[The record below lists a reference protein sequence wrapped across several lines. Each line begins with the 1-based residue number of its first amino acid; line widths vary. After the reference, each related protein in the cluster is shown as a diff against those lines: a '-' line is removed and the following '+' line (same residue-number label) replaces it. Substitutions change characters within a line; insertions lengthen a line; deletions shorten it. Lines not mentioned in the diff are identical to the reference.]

1 MTSPTRRYFSSKDIL
16 ISLHPFMP
24 FITEEIWQNLKK
36 RDNPLII
43 QKWREISLLDN
54 HNNLSNEINELI
66 EIITNI
72 RSIRV
77 ELNIKPKEK
86 LAIEVINNSEAL
98 KIKNLDFYLSKI
110 VNISNIT
117 EVSDFSD
124 KSAKFNVNNSRFSLL
139 IPSSIDLTAELNRV
153 IKEEEKFEKEINSIS
168 NRLKN
173 KGFIAKAPKK
183 VVEEN
188 KIKIKDMMQNK
199 ERLSSSKELIKNLIK

>member
-1 MTSPTRRYFSSKDIL
+1 
-16 ISLHPFMP
+16 MP
-24 FITEEIWQNLKK
+24 FITEEIWQNIKK

-43 QKWREISLLDN
+43 QKWREISLADG
-54 HNNLSNEINELI
+54 HNNLGDEINDLI
-66 EIITNI
+66 EIISNI

-98 KIKNLDFYLSKI
+98 KIKNLEFYLSKI
-110 VNISNIT
+110 ANISYIT

-139 IPSSIDLTAELNRV
+139 IPTSIDLTAELSRV
-153 IKEEEKFEKEINSIS
+153 IKEEEKLEKEINSIS

-173 KGFIAKAPKK
+173 KDFIAKAPKK

-188 KIKIKDMMQNK
+188 KIKIEDMMQNK
-199 ERLSSSKELIKNLIK
+199 ERLSSSKELIK